1 MTMIETLPEPQVM
14 PPWLLAIFPKHND
27 RSINHNHQAAE
38 GLEGAVSEGQRNNT
52 LTSLAGTMRRPGMSI
67 EAIEAALLTENAGYN
82 PPLPEDEVRGIA
94 RSVARYP
101 PGETVTRDD
110 PGGYPTMKG
119 QRNWPE
125 AMAEEAFHGLVGDIV
140 RTIEP
145 HTEADRVALLVNTLV
160 YVGNAL
166 GRTVHGMAEA
176 DWHGPNLFAVLT
188 GETAKGRKGS
198 SRGHI
203 HELFARVDPVWTAE
217 RVMGGLSSGEGLI
230 WAVRDPIEK
239 SQPVK
244 VKGRLTG
251 EYETVIVDAGV
262 DDKRLLV
269 FEPEFASVLKVM
281 VREGS
286 TLSPL
291 VRQAWDTGNLRTMVK
306 NSPAVATDAH
316 ISILGHVTK
325 DELLRYLSDTEAGN
339 GFANR
344 FMWFC
349 VRRSQVLPEGG
360 GTPYYNWLVQPLHDA
375 LKRAMEI
382 GQLQRDPEAREAWA
396 AIYEELSEG
405 KPGLFGAVTA
415 RAEAQVLR
423 LSVLYAAMDGADAI
437 RLPHLKAALAV
448 WEYAEA
454 SARYIF
460 GDATGD
466 PVADRIMDALRN
478 GELDRTGINY
488 LFQRHVNASRIDQAL
503 HLLRAANKARCE
515 RRETEGRPV
524 EVWMAVP

>member
-1 MTMIETLPEPQVM
+1 M
-14 PPWLLAIFPKHND
+14 A
-27 RSINHNHQAAE
+27 
-38 GLEGAVSEGQRNNT
+38 
-52 LTSLAGTMRRPGMSI
+52 SLKDI
-67 EAIEAALLTENAGYN
+67 EAWAEREALLEPG
-82 PPLPEDEVRGIA
+82 DSEVGQGAIEGPRVVESGD
-94 RSVARYP
+94 VASEYP
-101 PGETVTRDD
+101 NSQ
-110 PGGYPTMKG
+110 G
-119 QRNWPE
+119 QRNWPDP
-125 AMAEEAFHGLVGDIV
+125 MAEEAFHGLAGDIV
-140 RTIEP
+140 RAIEP
-145 HTEADRVALLVNTLV
+145 HTEADPVALLVTTLV

-166 GRTVHGMAEA
+166 GRTVHGVAEA
-176 DWHGPNLFAVLT
+176 DYHGTNLFAVLA
-188 GETAKGRKGS
+188 GKTAKGRKGS

-203 HELFARVDPVWTAE
+203 HELFARIDPVWTHT
-217 RVMGGLSSGEGLI
+217 RTMGGLSSGEGLI

-239 SQPVK
+239 TEAIK
-244 VKGRLTG
+244 EKGRYTG

-306 NSPAVATDAH
+306 NNPAVATGAH

-360 GTPYYNWLVQPLHDA
+360 GTPDYNGLVQPLHDA
-375 LKRAMEI
+375 LEKAKEI
-382 GQLQRDPEAREAWA
+382 GWLQRDSQARESWA
-396 AIYEELSEG
+396 AIYPDLSEG

-466 PVADRIMDALRN
+466 PVGNRIIDALRN
-478 GELDRTGINY
+478 GELDRTSITQ
-488 LFQRHVNASRIDQAL
+488 LFQRHLKASRIQQAL
-503 HLLRAANKARCE
+503 NLLQTAGKVRCE
-515 RRETEGRPV
+515 RRETNGRSV
-524 EVWMAVP
+524 EVWTAI